1 MGGGARWR
9 APQKP
14 PFRDVEA
21 DVLLL
26 VAVFEVVVVVA
37 IIRRLLVATVGW
49 FGGSLLLEALGFPFG
64 SNREMRGDE

>member
-21 DVLLL
+21 DVVLL
-26 VAVFEVVVVVA
+26 VAVFEVVVVVVVA

-49 FGGSLLLEALGFPFG
+49 LGGSLLLEALGFPFG
-64 SNREMRGDE
+64 SNREMGR